1 MKTIAARILDQ
12 LKIVYELIEYEVNE
26 NELDARI
33 VASKIG
39 WPAEQ
44 VFKTLVARSSRGAV
58 LMACIPAT
66 SELNLKTFAQI
77 IGDKRVDL
85 VPVKEIQ
92 LLTGYIRGG
101 VSPLGTKKRYP
112 LYLDS
117 SALNY
122 NKISISAGKRGLQ
135 LIIAPKDLQI
145 ATQAIITK
153 IATEIAIE

>member
-12 LKIVYELIEYEVNE
+12 MKIIYELKDYEVNE
-26 NELDARI
+26 DELDARI

-44 VFKTLVARSSRGAV
+44 VFKTLVTLSSHGTV
-58 LMACIPAT
+58 LMACVPAT
-66 SELNLKTFAQI
+66 SELNLKALAQI
-77 IGDKRVDL
+77 LGDKRVDL
-85 VPVKEIQ
+85 IPVKEIQ
-92 LLTGYIRGG
+92 QLTGYIRGG

-112 LYLDS
+112 LYLDD

-135 LIIAPKDLQI
+135 LLIAPKDLQT
-145 ATQAIITK
+145 ATQAIVAK
-153 IATEIAIE
+153 IAIE